1 MQTQRRRTSLV
12 FMTLLLVQVL
22 SPLAFAGAEQSSYEP
37 ETDAALE
44 WLEQVGVS
52 PIATAEYGWMSSE
65 DASGETALRYRD
77 VQLVPPTEWP

>member
-44 WLEQVGVS
+44 LLEQVGVS
-52 PIATAEYGWMSSE
+52 PIATAEYG
-65 DASGETALRYRD
+65 
-77 VQLVPPTEWP
+77 